1 MVTMD
6 AKGMIGGETAL
17 DGSIE
22 LNMSVPLE
30 YRAGFRAEELLHFQQ
45 LNEGGL
51 LGTTLTP
58 AQRLELEVEAAQK
71 LLNNG
76 FKAH

>member
-1 MVTMD
+1 
-6 AKGMIGGETAL
+6 
-17 DGSIE
+17 
-22 LNMSVPLE
+22 MSVPLE

-51 LGTTLTP
+51 LGTMLTP
-58 AQRLELEVEAAQK
+58 AQRLGLETEAAQK

-76 FKAH
+76 FRAH